1 MAQPPSREAGGR
13 PGPVRSALERL
24 IEAGEI
30 EADPNQRRLA
40 DRLDRLDRLL
50 SAESVASK
58 QSALGWL
65 FGKKK
70 TPERIRGVYIHGDV
84 GRGKSMIMDMFFRQ
98 SSVAKKRRVHFHAFM
113 AEVHERIGAHRE
125 AVKTGTA
132 SGDDPIPPVARA
144 IRAETKL
151 LCFDEFSV
159 TDVADAMI
167 LSRLFKALF
176 ENGIVLVATSNV
188 APDDLYRDGL
198 NRPLFLPFVD
208 TLKDYTDVFE
218 LAGEEDYRLASI
230 GRDDLYVAP
239 LGEATTR
246 HMDATWLRLLDGEK
260 ETHASLSVKGRTL
273 PVPRA
278 GNGAA
283 RFSYEQLLQRPLGAQ
298 DYLAV
303 ARRFHTVV
311 LDDVPVM
318 EQSERN
324 EAKRLITLVDALY
337 DNGRRLVVSAGAP
350 AESLYRGQSGTEMFE
365 FDRTVSRLYEM
376 RTDGYLAKACP
387 QAAAVATSSE
397 AV

>member
-1 MAQPPSREAGGR
+1 
-13 PGPVRSALERL
+13 
-24 IEAGEI
+24 
-30 EADPNQRRLA
+30 
-40 DRLDRLDRLL
+40 
-50 SAESVASK
+50 
-58 QSALGWL
+58 
-65 FGKKK
+65 
-70 TPERIRGVYIHGDV
+70 
-84 GRGKSMIMDMFFRQ
+84 
-98 SSVAKKRRVHFHAFM
+98 
-113 AEVHERIGAHRE
+113 
-125 AVKTGTA
+125 
-132 SGDDPIPPVARA
+132 
-144 IRAETKL
+144 
-151 LCFDEFSV
+151 
-159 TDVADAMI
+159 
-167 LSRLFKALF
+167 
-176 ENGIVLVATSNV
+176 
-188 APDDLYRDGL
+188 
-198 NRPLFLPFVD
+198 
-208 TLKDYTDVFE
+208 
-218 LAGEEDYRLASI
+218 
-230 GRDDLYVAP
+230 
-239 LGEATTR
+239 
-246 HMDATWLRLLDGEK
+246 MDATWLRLLDGEK

-376 RTDGYLAKACP
+376 RSDGYLAKACP